1 MQGEID
7 KVQIKPQSQHHQQT
21 KSFGATHNI
30 KDHVAHTP
38 TIGMA
43 SLVLGQQCKITCK
56 STKDKVNNIYPCFLL
71 PSLFVSKEIIDCDLL
86 RKSNCSSN
94 ESGQHIENYKHM
106 VQIKILSFN
115 LEHLQRFCSHNLI
128 FKWLP

>member
-7 KVQIKPQSQHHQQT
+7 KAHIKPQSQYHKQK

-43 SLVLGQQCKITCK
+43 SLILGPQHKITCK
-56 STKDKVNNIYPCFLL
+56 STKDKVNNVLPMFPFIILFLF
-71 PSLFVSKEIIDCDLL
+71 PWKSLIVISQGNQII
-86 RKSNCSSN
+86 
-94 ESGQHIENYKHM
+94 
-106 VQIKILSFN
+106 
-115 LEHLQRFCSHNLI
+115 
-128 FKWLP
+128 